1 MKINYYENNFGN
13 MQKIIKE
20 LLNNDCL
27 TLANKCKELEKEF
40 LGFGKTIDEIKEYIT
55 KEEFEKNTEMNLAN
69 NIKLIEREV
78 NGECYLESLK
88 KYGERE
94 ILNFLTNMG

>member
-1 MKINYYENNFGN
+1 MIDLKV
-13 MQKIIKE
+13 K
-20 LLNNDCL
+20 L
-27 TLANKCKELEKEF
+27 TLSNYFNMPYKFNKLSKEF
-40 LGFGKTIDEIKEYIT
+40 LERKKMIDEIKEYMT
-55 KEEFEKNTEMNLAN
+55 REEFEKNTEIDLAN

-94 ILNFLTNMG
+94 ILNFLRNMG